1 MSWLFL
7 SFFFCTSLSAPIV
20 FNILDFG
27 AVGDNATINTAA
39 IQRAIDAAAAAGG
52 EAHVLVPPQGVFK
65 TGALSL
71 ASNVYLF
78 LPSGATLQGC
88 ANFSAYTTVVGGDW
102 DSWDVLHTRGAAN
115 TGVLG
120 DAGGGGDTQ
129 SGHILMLN
137 HNDDAA
143 QNQFLGIPVVWPA

>member
-7 SFFFCTSLSAPIV
+7 SFFCTSLSAPIV

-27 AVGDNATINTAA
+27 AVGDNSTINTAA

-120 DAGGGGDTQ
+120 DAGGGG
-129 SGHILMLN
+129 GVAVRAHVA
-137 HNDDAA
+137 DD
-143 QNQFLGIPVVWPA
+143 